1 MKKDNAK
8 QAKELN
14 KKDYPKTFQLLKDLE
29 ELLSESNEEY
39 PQW

>member
-8 QAKELN
+8 QAKELD
-14 KKDYPKTFQLLKDLE
+14 KKDYPRTFQLLKDLE
-29 ELLSESNEEY
+29 ELLNDKEEY